1 MNLNSVLGFSSLKGA
16 RSMRSTAAFLS
27 SIEDDNKDYTKP
39 WSLWTT
45 PNVHQQGLKHVPPV
59 NDLAA
64 GVRTRQFPPPNAANA
79 PAAAFRAANL
89 SLTHRR
95 EHNWDRHRQT
105 VHNRDG
111 TN

>member
-1 MNLNSVLGFSSLKGA
+1 MNLNSLLGFSPLKGA
-16 RSMRSTAAFLS
+16 RSTRSTAAFQS
-27 SIEDDNKDYTKP
+27 SIEDDNKVYTKP

-45 PNVHQQGLKHVPPV
+45 PNVHQQGLKHLPPV

-64 GVRTRQFPPPNAANA
+64 GVRTRPFPPPIAV
-79 PAAAFRAANL
+79 
-89 SLTHRR
+89 LTHRR
-95 EHNWDRHRQT
+95 EHDWDRHRQT